1 MKKTKPRIAKKIA
14 KRNARLQAE
23 VAVNA
28 PFFPD
33 NVMNAPTPLSVE
45 QPLQGDELNKE
56 ILILKQ
62 QLNEARLK
70 YRHVTQSH
78 GELKQ
83 QLNEYQSLVQNIEQ
97 VQQQKEYAE
106 GQLRLKDDELDIV
119 NARMKASEISL
130 SELKRNNLRNRIAL
144 GEKEQEL
151 SQLNEQLLQQK
162 QNILKVKNH
171 ISYVLGNTLVN
182 STKSWRN
189 LIRLPGKLLGIR
201 QDAKNRREF
210 IEEKALLNQQRLLP
224 LLTKPE
230 DMESF
235 KRELQFL
242 PAVSET
248 SKLQSLKI
256 ACIMD
261 TFTYESYAPEAV
273 LLQLTPDNWKKELE
287 SFQPEILFIE
297 SAWRGKHDLWGNKV
311 GHTSQE
317 LVSIV
322 QWCKNHNV
330 ITLFWNKEDPIH
342 FETFLN
348 TAKLFDHIFTTDI
361 DCISR
366 YKKALGHN
374 QVYFLPFAAQPTVNN
389 PIEKYQRQDKFC
401 FAGAYYVK
409 YPERTKDLNNFV
421 LSLPEYR
428 DIDIYD
434 RNFGKN
440 DPNYMFPE
448 EYQPYIVGT
457 LPYEQIDKAYK
468 GYNYAIN
475 LNSIKQSQSMF
486 ARRVFELLASN
497 TITVSNFSHGLR
509 LLFGDLVFTS
519 DSGEE
524 IVRRLQPL
532 TGNALKMKQFRLLAL
547 RKVLMEHT
555 YQDRVNYIY
564 SKLSN
569 TAPLTLLPA
578 ITVLSYV
585 KSPEAF
591 ERILASFNCQSYA
604 HKSLTIVYTGFE
616 PAQVFETE
624 QINLLTPQQAEGMM
638 LDHWINNQWLAVM
651 VPEDFYGIDYLT
663 DLALATRYCQH
674 KVIGKKACYR
684 WQDGLVQSYPQ
695 AEYQEVT
702 GMTLRHSMVAAS
714 VLPSVTLR
722 SWLTTL
728 YTWKSNGPEFSID
741 SLNYCQNGAEHCEAL
756 PEFQP
761 PEGINPGLSLKDLQA
776 QAESMAPATLDI
788 SQLKSIKPAEL
799 AERFKPG
806 WASQCVAAL
815 TNDKLQIVSQLPD
828 GSHEY
833 WYSNKDFT
841 PAELNSVAGK
851 ITLHLESTPG
861 LNLQVVV
868 LFLDANKQRLNHTIF
883 VANKNAEVVLPE
895 GTAYLRPG
903 LRVYAGGS
911 AEVSNLYLEAKPIA
925 VPKKQGCGDYLV
937 LTNNYASYED
947 LYKNAFV
954 HSRVKSYQQEGLNCN
969 VFRFKPDTHISFHE
983 FEDVDVVS
991 GGKEVLGAQLSGHR
1005 YKAILVHFLDAEMW
1019 EVLQNHIADTRI
1031 IVWCHGSDIQS
1042 YRRRAFLYEADAER
1056 ERAKTIGEKRDAFWL
1071 SLLTCMPKNL
1081 HMVFV
1086 SNYLKNCVEEDLQLT
1101 LPKDQYSIIPNPI
1114 NTELFNYIPKSPE
1127 QRKKIL
1133 SIRPYASKVYAND
1146 LAVKAILELSKEPFF
1161 NELEFRMVGDGPL
1174 FDKTL
1179 EPLREFSNVI
1189 IEKRF
1194 LNQAEIAALHKEYGV
1209 FLCPSRMDTQGV
1221 SRDEA
1226 MASGLVPVTN
1236 AVAAVPEFVN
1246 ASNSVL
1252 AEPENYSQIAEG
1264 IVSIFQSPGVFSDLS
1279 AAQSNRESLK
1289 LSFKDI
1295 FLLEYR
1301 VLIGL

>member
-1 MKKTKPRIAKKIA
+1 MKKTKSRIAKKIA
-14 KRNARLQAE
+14 KRNARLQAAA
-23 VAVNA
+23 VVNA
-28 PFFPD
+28 SFFPN
-33 NVMNAPTPLSVE
+33 NVMNTQIP
-45 QPLQGDELNKE
+45 QPAEKQLQGDNLNKE

-62 QLNEARLK
+62 QLSEAQLK

-83 QLNEYQSLVQNIEQ
+83 QLNEYQSLVQNTEQ
-97 VQQQKEYAE
+97 IQQQKELAE
-106 GQLRLKDDELDIV
+106 GQLRQKEDELYIA

-151 SQLNEQLLQQK
+151 SLLNEQLLQQK

-171 ISYVLGNTLVN
+171 ISYLLGNALVN

-189 LIRLPGKLLGIR
+189 LVSLPGKLFGIR
-201 QDAKNRREF
+201 QDAKTRREF
-210 IEEKALLNQQRLLP
+210 MEERALLNQQRLLP
-224 LLTKPE
+224 MLSKPD
-230 DMESF
+230 DMESL
-235 KRELQFL
+235 KRELQDL
-242 PAVSET
+242 PAVSEA

-273 LLQLTPDNWKKELE
+273 LLQLTPDNWKKELK

-297 SAWRGKHDLWGNKV
+297 SAWRGKHDLWGSKV

-322 QWCKNHNV
+322 EWCKNHNV

-348 TAKLFDHIFTTDI
+348 TAKLFDYIFTTDI
-361 DCISR
+361 DCISH

-374 QVYFLPFAAQPTVNN
+374 QVYFLPFAAQPTINN

-524 IVRRLQPL
+524 IVRRLRPL
-532 TGNALKMKQFRLLAL
+532 TGEPLKLKQFRLLAL

-585 KSPEAF
+585 KTPETF
-591 ERILASFNCQSYA
+591 KRLLASFNRQSYA
-604 HKSLTIVYTGFE
+604 HKSLTIIYSGFE
-616 PAQVFETE
+616 PARIPETE
-624 QINLLTPQQAEGMM
+624 QITLLTPQQAEGMM

-651 VPEDFYGIDYLT
+651 VPEDFYGSDYLT

-674 KVIGKKACYR
+674 RVIGKKACYR
-684 WQDGLVQSYPQ
+684 WQDGLALTYPQ
-695 AEYQEVT
+695 AEYREVT
-702 GMTLRHSMVAAS
+702 GLTLRHSMVAAS

-728 YTWKSNGPEFSID
+728 YTWKSNGSEFSID

-756 PEFQP
+756 PEFQL
-761 PEGINPGLSLKDLQA
+761 PEGINLGLSLRHLQA
-776 QAESMAPATLDI
+776 QAEAMAPATLDI

-806 WASQCVAAL
+806 QASLCDAAL
-815 TNDKLQIVSQLPD
+815 ASDKLQIVSQLPD
-828 GSHEY
+828 GKHEY

-841 PAELNSVAGK
+841 PAELNAVAGK
-851 ITLHLESTPG
+851 VTLHLESTPG

-868 LFLDANKQRLNHTIF
+868 LFLDAKKQRLNHTIF
-883 VANKNAEVVLPE
+883 IANKNAEIVFPE

-911 AEVSNLYLEAKPIA
+911 AEVSNFYLEAKPTA
-925 VPKKQGCGDYLV
+925 VPEKQGCGDYLV
-937 LTNNYASYED
+937 LTNNYASYDD

-954 HSRVKSYQQEGLNCN
+954 HSRVKSYQQEGLNCD
-969 VFRFKPDTHISFHE
+969 VFRFKPDTHISYHE
-983 FEDVDVVS
+983 FEDVDVVT
-991 GGKEVLGAQLSGHR
+991 GGKEVLAALLSGHQ
-1005 YKAILVHFLDAEMW
+1005 YKAILVHFLDANMW
-1019 EVLQNHIADTRI
+1019 EVLQHHIADTKI
-1031 IVWCHGSDIQS
+1031 IVWCHGSDVQS
-1042 YRRRAFLYEADAER
+1042 YRRRAFLYETDAEK
-1056 ERAKTIGEKRDAFWL
+1056 EKAKTVGEKRDAFWL
-1071 SLLTCMPKNL
+1071 SLLTCMPNNL

-1086 SNYLKNCVEEDLQLT
+1086 SNYLKNCVEEDLLIQ
-1101 LPKDQYSIIPNPI
+1101 LPKDQYSIISNPI
-1114 NTELFNYIPKSPE
+1114 NTKLFNYIPKPPE

-1174 FDKTL
+1174 FDETL
-1179 EPLREFSNVI
+1179 EPLRRFSNVI

-1194 LNQAEIAALHKEYGV
+1194 LNQAEIAALHKEYGI

-1226 MASGLVPVTN
+1226 RSSGLIAVSSN
-1236 AVAAVPEFVN
+1236 VAAIPEFL
-1246 ASNSVL
+1246 STKLGVL
-1252 AEPENYSQIAEG
+1252 ARAESFQELSEG
-1264 IVSIFQSPGVFSDLS
+1264 IKSYFYDPEKFSSQSLKNNEIISCDLS
-1279 AAQSNRESLK
+1279 FSKIISKECGL
-1289 LSFKDI
+1289 
-1295 FLLEYR
+1295 FL
-1301 VLIGL
+1301 